1 MTPRPARAILPALAA
16 LLLAGAV
23 VASGEVANAAPQAAA
38 GRGAAAKPPAARP
51 EAEIVAIV
59 NGAVISNGDVTNRG
73 RLFAL
78 STGMGISP
86 EILDRLRPQI
96 TRQLID
102 ERLRLQEVQ
111 RRHIIV
117 SDKDIAAA
125 IHEIETRN
133 GMPDGALRA
142 KLTADGVG
150 MRTLVD
156 QIRVQLGWTRVLRE
170 QLGESAAIKPS
181 DIAEQQ
187 KLLKQMVGRPEF
199 RVSEIFIPVD
209 DPANTADAQK
219 FAETVISELRAG
231 APFPVVAAQ
240 FSQSQT
246 ALQGGDLGWVQPNQ
260 LDPEVARVVQEMP
273 VGAISNPLRVPGGY
287 SIATLRAKREIGR
300 DVGTMVSL
308 RQVFFPFSQ
317 PLNPQAPTEQQRQAL
332 ERAKAVSGRVHS
344 CAEMEAA
351 AKANNS
357 PRPADPGDVRLESV
371 NPPQFRQM
379 LASLPTD
386 RASQPLVA
394 HDGIAVVIVC
404 SRDQKNLAELSKDEI
419 GGRLISERVEL
430 LSRQLQR
437 DLRRRAMIDVRAQKV
452 AGGA

>member
-1 MTPRPARAILPALAA
+1 MTPRPAKAIPSVLAA
-16 LLLAGAV
+16 LLLAGAAAALGGA
-23 VASGEVANAAPQAAA
+23 ASAAPQSAA
-38 GRGAAAKPPAARP
+38 GRGAAAKPPAVRP

-117 SDKDIAAA
+117 ADKDIAAA
-125 IHEIETRN
+125 IHEIEARN

-170 QLGESAAIKPS
+170 QLGENGAIKPS
-181 DIAEQQ
+181 DIEEQQ
-187 KLLKQMVGRPEF
+187 KLLAQQVGRPEF
-199 RVSEIFIPVD
+199 RVGEIFIPVD

-231 APFPVVAAQ
+231 APFAVVAAQ

-260 LDPEVARVVQEMP
+260 LDPEVARVVEEMP
-273 VGAISNPLRVPGGY
+273 QGAISNPLRVPGGY
-287 SIATLRAKREIGR
+287 SIVTLRARREIGR
-300 DVGTMVSL
+300 DVGTMVAL
-308 RQVFFPFSQ
+308 RQVFFPFSS

-332 ERAKAVSGRVHS
+332 ERAKAVSGSVHS
-344 CAEMEAA
+344 CEAMETA
-351 AKANNS
+351 AKSNNS
-357 PRPADPGDVRLESV
+357 PRPADPGELRLEGV

-394 HDGIAVVIVC
+394 ADGIAVVIVC
-404 SRDQKNLAELSKDEI
+404 SREQKNLAQLSKDEI
-419 GGRLISERVEL
+419 ANRLLSERVEL

-437 DLRRRAMIDVRAQKV
+437 DLRRRAMIDVRVQKV